1 MIDIRCHYAR
11 AKVNAAQVQGNGI
24 FLILNEI
31 ISDLCRGL
39 RLHRVLTVIDN
50 EIRLDRVFIYI
61 FIYAIVGYAGCCR
74 KYVPRIS
81 KLLYNISVV

>member
-1 MIDIRCHYAR
+1 MTDTQCHYAR
-11 AKVNAAQVQGNGI
+11 AKVNTVLVQGNSV

-50 EIRLDRVFIYI
+50 EIRLDRVFTYI

-74 KYVPRIS
+74 KYVPRIL
-81 KLLYNISVV
+81 KL